1 MYEHIGIGNWKLRL
15 VKVSIG
21 EVDIGI
27 YLSLREVLLSIIYS
41 YTRMI
46 MAPSLLKGILA
57 CLVP

>member
-41 YTRMI
+41 CINMI
-46 MAPSLLKGILA
+46 MALSLLKGILA